1 MMQSSSV
8 FGSKVSTAVA
18 PRGFKVARRS
28 GAKRGRLGAVS
39 SSDDPALGKPP
50 VQEKAD
56 SSPSCVAMTDDTSN
70 KSMHDI
76 SSRILTILNTNTYR
90 SVTIEYQRKQAKAM
104 QQYLRDQSLEA
115 AIEQSKVFGWTV
127 RNEINNGRWVMMGL
141 AIGMLTEYATGVDFI
156 NQLKLMRHQHHLV
169 VVY

>member
-1 MMQSSSV
+1 MQSSSV

-56 SSPSCVAMTDDTSN
+56 SSPS
-70 KSMHDI
+70 
-76 SSRILTILNTNTYR
+76 

-156 NQLKLMRHQHHLV
+156 NQLKLMVSYLGIADL
-169 VVY
+169 YD